1 MVAAICAGV
10 LAATV
15 LAAGGAPVQGGPGQ
29 SGPARVQGAPYGF
42 WMRTDGR
49 FAPAGAFASSAALSY
64 DTDLVPAGARV
75 EVGQRRDGRGATAV
89 RLRVAGVRPGHTY
102 GVHVHRNPCGA
113 DPADAGGHYQHR
125 EDPVQPSMDPHYAN
139 AGNEAW
145 LDITADERGAGEALA
160 EHDWGFRRGGASSVV
175 VHDEPGM
182 SGGRLACFTVPFG
195 WVAGSG

>member
-15 LAAGGAPVQGGPGQ
+15 FAAGGAPAQGMRGPD
-29 SGPARVQGAPYGF
+29 GPDRVQAAPDGS
-42 WMRTDGR
+42 WMRTAGR
-49 FAPAGAFASSAALSY
+49 FAPAGAFASSAALTY

-75 EVGQRRDGRGATAV
+75 EVGQRGDGRGATAV
-89 RLRVAGVRPGHTY
+89 RLRMAGVRPGHTY

-125 EDPVQPSMDPHYAN
+125 EDPVQPSMDPDYAN
-139 AGNEAW
+139 PGNEVW
-145 LDITADERGAGEALA
+145 LDFTADGRGAGEALA

-175 VHDEPGM
+175 VHDQPGM

-195 WVAGSG
+195 WSPESG